1 MRVRR
6 FAFSASLLGAVA
18 LLISACGSSSSS
30 SSGGGSC
37 VSGNTLQIYSSLPFD
52 PTDKPQSQDVVDGE
66 KLALQ
71 KAGNKVGKY
80 TIKYTSLD
88 DATPAEGK
96 WEAGQVS
103 SNARTAAQNKNT
115 ILYLGEFNSGATAV
129 SLPILNRSGIM
140 QISPSNTA
148 VGLTKKSADPAE
160 PAKYYPTG
168 KRTYGRVVPADNIQ
182 SAAQVSYMKSLGVK
196 KLYVLDDKEVYGKGV
211 GDGVAADAKKAGI
224 QVLGDEGI
232 DPKAAN
238 YRSLAQKMKSAGAD
252 AFFFGGITANNAVQ
266 LWGDVFAANPNIKGF
281 GPDGVAETSF
291 SSKIPAATMPDTY
304 ITNPTLPEKLYPPA
318 AQDVLRGLQ
327 DDVRARPRAVRDLWL
342 RGHERGAAGDQ
353 ERRRQ
358 GQLPRERDQGVLR
371 DQEQAVGAR
380 HVLDRP
386 RRRHDD
392 HRLRRKHDQER
403 QADVRQG
410 HQGTERQLTH
420 SK

>member
-1 MRVRR
+1 LRVRR
-6 FAFSASLLGAVA
+6 FAVGASLLGAVA
-18 LLISACGSSSSS
+18 VLISACGSSSSS
-30 SSGGGSC
+30 SSSGGSC
-37 VSGNTLQIYSSLPFD
+37 VSGKTLTIYSSLPFD

-71 KAGNKVGKY
+71 QAGNKAGKY
-80 TIKYTSLD
+80 NIKYVSLD

-96 WEAGQVS
+96 WEAGQTS
-103 SNARTAAQNKNT
+103 SNARTAAQNANT

-129 SLPILNRSGIM
+129 SLPILNRSGIL

-224 QVLGDEGI
+224 VVAGDEGI

-238 YRSLAQKMKSAGAD
+238 YRSLAQKIKSSGAD

-281 GPDGVAETSF
+281 GPDGVAETAF
-291 SSKIPAATMPDTY
+291 SSKIPASTMPNTY
-304 ITNPTLPEKLYPPA
+304 ITNPTLPPKLYPPA
-318 AQDVLRGLQ
+318 AQKFFNDFQ
-327 DDVRARPRAVRDLWL
+327 STY
-342 RGHERGAAGDQ
+342 GHQPEPYAIYGYSAMGAALQAIKNAGDKGNC
-353 ERRRQ
+353 RS
-358 GQLPRERDQGVLR
+358 
-371 DQEQAVGAR
+371 
-380 HVLDRP
+380 
-386 RRRHDD
+386 
-392 HRLRRKHDQER
+392 
-403 QADVRQG
+403 DVIKGFFAIKNQPSAL
-410 HQGTERQLTH
+410 GTYSIDPDGDTTITDYGGNTIKAGKLTFDKVIKAQNTT
-420 SK
+420 S

>member
-37 VSGNTLQIYSSLPFD
+37 VSGNTLTIYSSLPFD

-80 TIKYTSLD
+80 NIKYVSLD

-103 SNARTAAQNKNT
+103 SNARTAAQNQNT

-129 SLPILNRSGIM
+129 SLPILNRSGIL

-266 LWGDVFAANPNIKGF
+266 LWGDIFAANPNIKGF

-304 ITNPTLPEKLYPPA
+304 ITNPTLPEQLYPPA
-318 AQDVLRGLQ
+318 AKTFFADFKSTYGHDPEPYAIYGYEAMNAALQ
-327 DDVRARPRAVRDLWL
+327 AIKN
-342 RGHERGAAGDQ
+342 AGDK
-353 ERRRQ
+353 
-358 GQLPRERDQGVLR
+358 GNCREDVIKGFFAIKNKQSVLGTYSI
-371 DQEQAVGAR
+371 D
-380 HVLDRP
+380 
-386 RRRHDD
+386 
-392 HRLRRKHDQER
+392 
-403 QADVRQG
+403 ADG
-410 HQGTERQLTH
+410 DTTITDYGGNTIKNGKLTFDKVIKAQNA
-420 SK
+420 S

>member
-1 MRVRR
+1 LRVRR

-37 VSGNTLQIYSSLPFD
+37 VSGNTLAIYSSLPFD

-103 SNARTAAQNKNT
+103 SNARTAAQNSNT

-129 SLPILNRSGIM
+129 SLPILNRSGIL

-182 SAAQVSYMKSLGVK
+182 SAAQVSYMKSLGIK

-304 ITNPTLPEKLYPPA
+304 ITNPTLPEQLYPPSAKTFFADFKTTYGHDPEPYAIYGYEAMNA
-318 AQDVLRGLQ
+318 ALQ
-327 DDVRARPRAVRDLWL
+327 AIKN
-342 RGHERGAAGDQ
+342 AGDK
-353 ERRRQ
+353 
-358 GQLPRERDQGVLR
+358 GNCRENVIKGFFAIKNKQSVL
-371 DQEQAVGAR
+371 
-380 HVLDRP
+380 
-386 RRRHDD
+386 
-392 HRLRRKHDQER
+392 
-403 QADVRQG
+403 
-410 HQGTERQLTH
+410 GTYSIDPDGDTTITDYGGNTIKNGKLTFDKVIKAQT
-420 SK
+420 S

>member
-1 MRVRR
+1 V
-6 FAFSASLLGAVA
+6 
-18 LLISACGSSSSS
+18 LISACGSSGSSG
-30 SSGGGSC
+30 GGGSC
-37 VSGNTLQIYSSLPFD
+37 VSGNTLTIYSSLPFD

-66 KLALQ
+66 KMALQ
-71 KAGNKVGKY
+71 KVGNKVGKY
-80 TIKYTSLD
+80 TIKYVSLD

-129 SLPILNRSGIM
+129 SLPILNRSGIL

-182 SAAQVSYMKSLGVK
+182 AAAQVSYMKSLGVK

-211 GDGVAADAKKAGI
+211 GDAVAADAKKAGL

-238 YRSLAQKMKSAGAD
+238 YRSLAQKMKTAGAD

-266 LWGDVFAANPNIKGF
+266 LWGDIFAANPNIKGF

-304 ITNPTLPEKLYPPA
+304 ITNPTLPEQLYPPSAKTFFADFKSTYGHDPEPYAIYGYEAMNA
-318 AQDVLRGLQ
+318 AIQ
-327 DDVRARPRAVRDLWL
+327 AIKN
-342 RGHERGAAGDQ
+342 AGDK
-353 ERRRQ
+353 
-358 GQLPRERDQGVLR
+358 GNCREDVIKGFFAIKNKQSVL
-371 DQEQAVGAR
+371 
-380 HVLDRP
+380 
-386 RRRHDD
+386 
-392 HRLRRKHDQER
+392 
-403 QADVRQG
+403 
-410 HQGTERQLTH
+410 GTYSIDPDGDTTITDYGGNTIKNGKLTFDKVIKAQNP
-420 SK
+420 S

>member
-1 MRVRR
+1 V
-6 FAFSASLLGAVA
+6 
-18 LLISACGSSSSS
+18 
-30 SSGGGSC
+30 
-37 VSGNTLQIYSSLPFD
+37 
-52 PTDKPQSQDVVDGE
+52 
-66 KLALQ
+66 
-71 KAGNKVGKY
+71 
-80 TIKYTSLD
+80 SLD

-129 SLPILNRSGIM
+129 SLPILNRSGIL

-148 VGLTKKSADPAE
+148 VGLTKKSPDPAE

-238 YRSLAQKMKSAGAD
+238 YRSVAQKMKSAGAD

-304 ITNPTLPEKLYPPA
+304 ITNPTLPEQLYPPA
-318 AQDVLRGLQ
+318 AKTFFGDFKSTYGHDPEPYAIYGYEAMNAALQ
-327 DDVRARPRAVRDLWL
+327 AIKN
-342 RGHERGAAGDQ
+342 AGDK
-353 ERRRQ
+353 
-358 GQLPRERDQGVLR
+358 GNCREDVIKGFYAIKNKQSVLGTYSI
-371 DQEQAVGAR
+371 D
-380 HVLDRP
+380 
-386 RRRHDD
+386 
-392 HRLRRKHDQER
+392 
-403 QADVRQG
+403 ADG
-410 HQGTERQLTH
+410 DTTITDYGGNTIKNGKLTFDKVIKAQTT
-420 SK
+420 S

>member
-1 MRVRR
+1 
-6 FAFSASLLGAVA
+6 
-18 LLISACGSSSSS
+18 
-30 SSGGGSC
+30 
-37 VSGNTLQIYSSLPFD
+37 VSGNTLTIYSSLPFD

-80 TIKYTSLD
+80 NIKYVSLD

-103 SNARTAAQNKNT
+103 SNARTAAQNQNT

-129 SLPILNRSGIM
+129 SLPILNRSGIL

-266 LWGDVFAANPNIKGF
+266 LWGDIFAANPNIKGF

-304 ITNPTLPEKLYPPA
+304 ITNPTLPPNLYPPSAQKFFTDFKTTYGHDPEPYAIYGYEAMNA
-318 AQDVLRGLQ
+318 ALQ
-327 DDVRARPRAVRDLWL
+327 AIKN
-342 RGHERGAAGDQ
+342 AGDK
-353 ERRRQ
+353 
-358 GQLPRERDQGVLR
+358 GNCRENVIKGFFAIKNKQSVLGTYSI
-371 DQEQAVGAR
+371 D
-380 HVLDRP
+380 
-386 RRRHDD
+386 
-392 HRLRRKHDQER
+392 
-403 QADVRQG
+403 ADG
-410 HQGTERQLTH
+410 DTTITDYGGNTIKNGKLTFDKVIKAQNA
-420 SK
+420 S

>member
-6 FAFSASLLGAVA
+6 FAVGASLLGVAAV
-18 LLISACGSSSSS
+18 LISACGSSGSSS
-30 SSGGGSC
+30 SGGSC
-37 VSGNTLQIYSSLPFD
+37 VSGNTLTIYSSLPFD

-66 KLALQ
+66 KMALQ

-80 TIKYTSLD
+80 NIKYVSLD

-129 SLPILNRSGIM
+129 SLPILNRSGIL

-182 SAAQVSYMKSLGVK
+182 AAAQVSYMKSLGIK

-211 GDGVAADAKKAGI
+211 GDAVAADAKKAGI

-238 YRSLAQKMKSAGAD
+238 YRSLAQKMKTAGAD

-266 LWGDVFAANPNIKGF
+266 LWGDIFAANPNIKGF

-291 SSKIPAATMPDTY
+291 SSKIPASSMPDTY
-304 ITNPTLPEKLYPPA
+304 ITNPTLPEQLYPPSAKTFFNDFKSTYGHDPEPYAIYGYEAMNA
-318 AQDVLRGLQ
+318 ALQ
-327 DDVRARPRAVRDLWL
+327 AIKN
-342 RGHERGAAGDQ
+342 AGDK
-353 ERRRQ
+353 
-358 GQLPRERDQGVLR
+358 GNCREDVIKGFFAIKNKQSVL
-371 DQEQAVGAR
+371 
-380 HVLDRP
+380 
-386 RRRHDD
+386 
-392 HRLRRKHDQER
+392 
-403 QADVRQG
+403 
-410 HQGTERQLTH
+410 GTYSIDPDGDTTITDYGGNTIKNGKLTFDKVIKAQTT
-420 SK
+420 S

>member
-1 MRVRR
+1 VRVRR
-6 FAFSASLLGAVA
+6 FAIGASLLGAA
-18 LLISACGSSSSS
+18 AILISACGSSGGGG
-30 SSGGGSC
+30 GGGSC
-37 VSGNTLQIYSSLPFD
+37 VSGNTLTIYSSLPFD

-66 KLALQ
+66 KMALQ
-71 KAGNKVGKY
+71 KAGNKVGKWN
-80 TIKYTSLD
+80 IKYVSLD
-88 DATPAEGK
+88 DSTPAEGK

-115 ILYLGEFNSGATAV
+115 IIYLGEFNSGATAV
-129 SLPILNRSGIM
+129 SLPILNRTGIL

-148 VGLTKKSADPAE
+148 VGLTKKSPDPAE

-304 ITNPTLPEKLYPPA
+304 ITNPTLPEQLYPPA
-318 AQDVLRGLQ
+318 AKTFFGDFKSTYGHDPEPYAIYGYEAMNAALQ
-327 DDVRARPRAVRDLWL
+327 AIRN
-342 RGHERGAAGDQ
+342 AGDK
-353 ERRRQ
+353 
-358 GQLPRERDQGVLR
+358 GNCREDVIKGFFAIKNKQSVL
-371 DQEQAVGAR
+371 
-380 HVLDRP
+380 
-386 RRRHDD
+386 
-392 HRLRRKHDQER
+392 
-403 QADVRQG
+403 
-410 HQGTERQLTH
+410 GTYSIDPDGDTTITDYGGNTIKDGKLVFDKVIKAQTP
-420 SK
+420 S

>member
-1 MRVRR
+1 LRVRR

-37 VSGNTLQIYSSLPFD
+37 VSGNTLTIYSSLPFD

-80 TIKYTSLD
+80 NIKYVSLD

-103 SNARTAAQNKNT
+103 SNARTAAQNQNT

-129 SLPILNRSGIM
+129 SLPILNRSGIL

-266 LWGDVFAANPNIKGF
+266 LWGDIFAANPNIKGF

-291 SSKIPAATMPDTY
+291 SSKIPAATMKDTF
-304 ITNPTLPEKLYPPA
+304 ITNPTLPPNLYPPSAQKFFTDFKTTYGHDPEPYAIYGYEAMNA
-318 AQDVLRGLQ
+318 ALQ
-327 DDVRARPRAVRDLWL
+327 AIKN
-342 RGHERGAAGDQ
+342 AGDK
-353 ERRRQ
+353 
-358 GQLPRERDQGVLR
+358 GNCRENVIKGFFAIKNKQSVLGTYSI
-371 DQEQAVGAR
+371 D
-380 HVLDRP
+380 
-386 RRRHDD
+386 
-392 HRLRRKHDQER
+392 
-403 QADVRQG
+403 ADG
-410 HQGTERQLTH
+410 DTTITDYGGNTIKNGKLTFDKVIKAQNP
-420 SK
+420 S

>member
-37 VSGNTLQIYSSLPFD
+37 VSGNTLTIYSSLPFD

-80 TIKYTSLD
+80 NIKYVSLD

-103 SNARTAAQNKNT
+103 SNARTAAQNQNT

-129 SLPILNRSGIM
+129 SLPILNRSGIL

-266 LWGDVFAANPNIKGF
+266 LWGDIFAANPNIKGF

-304 ITNPTLPEKLYPPA
+304 ITNPTLPEQLYPPA
-318 AQDVLRGLQ
+318 AKTFFADFKSTYGHDPEPYAIYGYEAMNAALQ
-327 DDVRARPRAVRDLWL
+327 AIKN
-342 RGHERGAAGDQ
+342 AGDK
-353 ERRRQ
+353 
-358 GQLPRERDQGVLR
+358 GNCREDVIKGFFAIKNKQSVLGTYSI
-371 DQEQAVGAR
+371 D
-380 HVLDRP
+380 
-386 RRRHDD
+386 
-392 HRLRRKHDQER
+392 
-403 QADVRQG
+403 ADG
-410 HQGTERQLTH
+410 DTTITDYGGNTIKNGKLTFDKVIKAQNP
-420 SK
+420 S

>member
-37 VSGNTLQIYSSLPFD
+37 VSGNTLTIYSSLPFD

-80 TIKYTSLD
+80 NIKYVSLD

-103 SNARTAAQNKNT
+103 SNARTAAQNQNT

-129 SLPILNRSGIM
+129 SLPILNRSGIL

-266 LWGDVFAANPNIKGF
+266 LWGDIFAANPNIKGF

-304 ITNPTLPEKLYPPA
+304 ITNPTLPEQLYPPA
-318 AQDVLRGLQ
+318 AKTFFADFKSTYGHDPEPYAIYGYEAMNAALQ
-327 DDVRARPRAVRDLWL
+327 AIKN
-342 RGHERGAAGDQ
+342 AGDK
-353 ERRRQ
+353 
-358 GQLPRERDQGVLR
+358 GNCRENVIKGFFAIKNKQSVLGTYSI
-371 DQEQAVGAR
+371 D
-380 HVLDRP
+380 
-386 RRRHDD
+386 
-392 HRLRRKHDQER
+392 
-403 QADVRQG
+403 ADG
-410 HQGTERQLTH
+410 DTTITDYGGNTIKNGKLTFDKVIKAQNA
-420 SK
+420 S

>member
-1 MRVRR
+1 V
-6 FAFSASLLGAVA
+6 F
-18 LLISACGSSSSS
+18 ISACGSSGSSG
-30 SSGGGSC
+30 GGGSC
-37 VSGNTLQIYSSLPFD
+37 VSGNTLTIYSSLPFD

-66 KLALQ
+66 KMALQ

-80 TIKYTSLD
+80 NIKYVSLD

-129 SLPILNRSGIM
+129 SLPILNRSGIL

-182 SAAQVSYMKSLGVK
+182 AAAQVSYMKSLGVK

-211 GDGVAADAKKAGI
+211 GDAVAADAKKAGI

-238 YRSLAQKMKSAGAD
+238 YRSLAQKMKTAGAD

-291 SSKIPAATMPDTY
+291 SSKIPASSMPDTY
-304 ITNPTLPEKLYPPA
+304 ITNPTLPEQLYPPSAKTFFNDFKSTYGHDPEPYAIYGYEAMNA
-318 AQDVLRGLQ
+318 ALQ
-327 DDVRARPRAVRDLWL
+327 AIKN
-342 RGHERGAAGDQ
+342 AGDK
-353 ERRRQ
+353 
-358 GQLPRERDQGVLR
+358 GNCREDVIKGFFAIKNKQSVL
-371 DQEQAVGAR
+371 
-380 HVLDRP
+380 
-386 RRRHDD
+386 
-392 HRLRRKHDQER
+392 
-403 QADVRQG
+403 
-410 HQGTERQLTH
+410 GTYSIDPDGDTTITDYGGNTIKNGKLTFDKVIKAQTT
-420 SK
+420 S

>member
-1 MRVRR
+1 LRVRR
-6 FAFSASLLGAVA
+6 FAVGASLLGAAAV
-18 LLISACGSSSSS
+18 LISACGSSGSSG
-30 SSGGGSC
+30 GGGSC
-37 VSGNTLQIYSSLPFD
+37 VSGNTLTIYSSLPFD

-66 KLALQ
+66 KMALQ
-71 KAGNKVGKY
+71 KAGNKVGKWN
-80 TIKYTSLD
+80 IKYVSLD

-129 SLPILNRSGIM
+129 SLPILNRSGIL

-148 VGLTKKSADPAE
+148 VGLTKKSPDPAE

-238 YRSLAQKMKSAGAD
+238 YRSVAQKMKSAGAD

-304 ITNPTLPEKLYPPA
+304 ITNPTLPEQLYPPA
-318 AQDVLRGLQ
+318 AKTFFGDFKSTYGHDPEPYAIYGYEAMNAALQ
-327 DDVRARPRAVRDLWL
+327 AIKN
-342 RGHERGAAGDQ
+342 AGDK
-353 ERRRQ
+353 
-358 GQLPRERDQGVLR
+358 GNCREDVIKGFYAIKNKQSVLGTYSI
-371 DQEQAVGAR
+371 D
-380 HVLDRP
+380 
-386 RRRHDD
+386 
-392 HRLRRKHDQER
+392 
-403 QADVRQG
+403 ADG
-410 HQGTERQLTH
+410 DTTITDYGGNTIKNGKLTFDKVIKAQTT
-420 SK
+420 S

>member
-1 MRVRR
+1 MRVRQH
-6 FAFSASLLGAVA
+6 AA
-18 LLISACGSSSSS
+18 
-30 SSGGGSC
+30 
-37 VSGNTLQIYSSLPFD
+37 IYSSLPFD

-71 KAGNKVGKY
+71 TAGNKVGKY

-129 SLPILNRSGIM
+129 SLPILNRSGIL

-304 ITNPTLPEKLYPPA
+304 ITNPTLPPNLYPPSRPE
-318 AQDVLRGLQ
+318 VLHGLQ

-342 RGHERGAAGDQ
+342 
-353 ERRRQ
+353 
-358 GQLPRERDQGVLR
+358 
-371 DQEQAVGAR
+371 
-380 HVLDRP
+380 
-386 RRRHDD
+386 
-392 HRLRRKHDQER
+392 
-403 QADVRQG
+403 
-410 HQGTERQLTH
+410 
-420 SK
+420 

>member
-1 MRVRR
+1 LRVRR

-37 VSGNTLQIYSSLPFD
+37 VSGNTLTIYSSLPFD

-80 TIKYTSLD
+80 NIKYVSLD

-103 SNARTAAQNKNT
+103 SNARTAAQNQNT

-129 SLPILNRSGIM
+129 SLPILNRSGIL

-266 LWGDVFAANPNIKGF
+266 LWGDIFAANPNIKGF

-304 ITNPTLPEKLYPPA
+304 ITNPTLPEQLYPPA
-318 AQDVLRGLQ
+318 AKTFFADFKSTYGHDPEPYAIYGYEAMNAALQ
-327 DDVRARPRAVRDLWL
+327 AIKN
-342 RGHERGAAGDQ
+342 AGDK
-353 ERRRQ
+353 
-358 GQLPRERDQGVLR
+358 GNCREDVIKGFFAIKNKQSVLGTYSI
-371 DQEQAVGAR
+371 D
-380 HVLDRP
+380 
-386 RRRHDD
+386 
-392 HRLRRKHDQER
+392 
-403 QADVRQG
+403 ADG
-410 HQGTERQLTH
+410 DTTITDYGGNTIKNGKLTFDKVIKAQNP
-420 SK
+420 S

>member
-6 FAFSASLLGAVA
+6 FAVGASLLGAAAV
-18 LLISACGSSSSS
+18 LISACGSSGSSG
-30 SSGGGSC
+30 GGGSC
-37 VSGNTLQIYSSLPFD
+37 VSGNTLTIYSSLPFD

-66 KLALQ
+66 KMALQ
-71 KAGNKVGKY
+71 KVGNKVGKY
-80 TIKYTSLD
+80 TIKYVSLD

-129 SLPILNRSGIM
+129 SLPILNRSGIL

-182 SAAQVSYMKSLGVK
+182 AAAQVSYMKSLGVK

-211 GDGVAADAKKAGI
+211 GDAVAADAKKAGI

-238 YRSLAQKMKSAGAD
+238 YRSLAQKMKTAGAD

-266 LWGDVFAANPNIKGF
+266 LWGDIFAANPNIKGF

-304 ITNPTLPEKLYPPA
+304 ITNPTLPEQLYPPSAKTFFADFKSTYGHDPEPYAIYGYEAMNA
-318 AQDVLRGLQ
+318 AIQ
-327 DDVRARPRAVRDLWL
+327 AIKN
-342 RGHERGAAGDQ
+342 AGDK
-353 ERRRQ
+353 
-358 GQLPRERDQGVLR
+358 GNCREDVIKGFFAIKNKQSVL
-371 DQEQAVGAR
+371 
-380 HVLDRP
+380 
-386 RRRHDD
+386 
-392 HRLRRKHDQER
+392 
-403 QADVRQG
+403 
-410 HQGTERQLTH
+410 GTYSIDPDGDTTITDYGGNTIKNGKLTFDKVIKAQTTT
-420 SK
+420 S